1 MKRLFAGA
9 MLVLGSVCAAQAQET
24 APAGF
29 ELKTS
34 AAPDF
39 ATTSAARVNLIE
51 PVKATGTLFVPD
63 ALANATPNEARVP
76 AMATALAV
84 PVNDADPAAPAP
96 QPKFLYG
103 GRDDYRWQLG
113 LGVAWE
119 RFRSSIFNASAVG
132 VNTSVAYFTNDW
144 FGIEGDVSALFAPTI
159 YVNEHVKLLNYV
171 VGPKIAWRQR
181 RWEPWAHVMVGGSH
195 EQPQTAGNS
204 KSGFA
209 VQAGGGADFRWNP
222 RLSFRLDADY
232 LRTSFFKQS
241 QNNFLLGGGIV
252 FHF

>member
-1 MKRLFAGA
+1 MKRLFFGA
-9 MLVLGSVCAAQAQET
+9 ILGLACVGALFAQDVLPSVIAAQ
-24 APAGF
+24 
-29 ELKTS
+29 TS

-39 ATTSAARVNLIE
+39 ATTSAARVSLLPRPESSPVLLAPDLNLSPSTNAV
-51 PVKATGTLFVPD
+51 PVSV
-63 ALANATPNEARVP
+63 V
-76 AMATALAV
+76 TALAV
-84 PVNDADPAAPAP
+84 PVTAAEPASPEP
-96 QPKFLYG
+96 KPKFLLG

-119 RFRSSIFNASAVG
+119 RFRSSIYNASEIG
-132 VNTSVAYFTNDW
+132 VNSSVAYFLNDW
-144 FGIEGDVSALFAPTI
+144 VGVEGDVSAMFAPSI
-159 YVNEHVKLLNYV
+159 YANDPVRLVNYV

-181 RWEPWAHVMVGGSH
+181 RWEPWAHLMIGGSH

-204 KSGFA
+204 RSAFA
-209 VQAGGGADFRWNP
+209 IQAGGGADFRWNP

-232 LRTSFFKQS
+232 LRTTFSKVS